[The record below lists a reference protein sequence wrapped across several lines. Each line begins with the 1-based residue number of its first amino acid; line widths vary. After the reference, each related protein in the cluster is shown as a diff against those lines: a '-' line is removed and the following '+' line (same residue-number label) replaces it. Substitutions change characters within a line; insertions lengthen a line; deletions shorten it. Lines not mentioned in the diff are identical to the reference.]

1 MALEVKYLK
10 GTQAQ
15 YDRYVELNKIEPLNF
30 YYIDQ
35 QKLYLGYLELTNDTD
50 IKNAIISL
58 KAELVN
64 TYATKNDLV
73 ELNERVFQLEDQMS
87 NLTQRVDT
95 LDNSV
100 VSLELRVFGYE
111 EKITQ
116 LESDIV
122 TLKNIFVGIGGE
134 SEPPTIMAAID
145 SAKSEVKE
153 YIDNALSWQDIE

>member
-50 IKNAIISL
+50 INNAIVSL

-64 TYATKNDLV
+64 TYVTKDELV
-73 ELNERVFQLEDQMS
+73 TLNEKVFQLEDKMTT
-87 NLTQRVDT
+87 LTERVDV

-100 VSLELRVFGYE
+100 VSLETRVFEYE
-111 EKITQ
+111 DKITQ

-122 TLKNIFVGIGGE
+122 TLKDIFVGIGGE
-134 SEPPTIMAAID
+134 NEPPTIMAAID

-153 YIDNALSWQDIE
+153 YVDNALSWQDIE

>member
-1 MALEVKYLK
+1 MASDVKYLR
-10 GTQAQ
+10 GTQEQ
-15 YDRYVELNKIEPLNF
+15 YDRYVELNKIEPMHF

-35 QKLYLGYLELTNDTD
+35 QKLYLGYLELTNQTD
-50 IKNAIISL
+50 INNAIVSL
-58 KAELVN
+58 KAELVD

-73 ELNERVFQLEDQMS
+73 TLNERVFQLEDQMS

-134 SEPPTIMAAID
+134 DEPPTIMAAID
-145 SAKSEVKE
+145 SAKSEVKT
-153 YIDNALSWQDIE
+153 YVDNALSWQDIE